1 MVVLDIHIYYQQYY
15 LDLIDS
21 DTEEAV
27 LTEEEA
33 TEEEAT
39 EEEAARRIKPT
50 VNQKGDG
57 GGGF

>member
-1 MVVLDIHIYYQQYY
+1 MAASIAP
-15 LDLIDS
+15 
-21 DTEEAV
+21 AV

-33 TEEEAT
+33 TEEEA
-39 EEEAARRIKPT
+39 AKRIKPT